1 MLASYRIPAARIR
14 ADLAQHHHKA
24 TVGLS
29 PGGVFIVLQ
38 NAAALQL
45 REAFF
50 IAKNLVRPAS
60 LSNMF

>member
-50 IAKNLVRPAS
+50 IAKTW
-60 LSNMF
+60 